1 MAGVPETAL
10 FVYGTLMDGE
20 RVRTLTG
27 RVLPSRPARLQGYE
41 RIVPTGSYPYVV
53 PRTGRHVDGL
63 LLEDVDDD
71 ALRALDRYE
80 DEGRLYVRRAVE
92 VIVEGRRVACE
103 TYVGAAIRAACG
115 RGRRSH
121 RTSDG

>member
-1 MAGVPETAL
+1 MASMPGTAL

-27 RVLPSRPARLQGYE
+27 RSLPSRPARLEGYE
-41 RIVPTGSYPYVV
+41 RIVPAGGYPYVV
-53 PRTGRHVDGL
+53 ARTGRHVDGL
-63 LLEDVDDD
+63 LLEDVDDG

-80 DEGRLYVRRAVE
+80 DKGRLYVRRAVE
-92 VIVEGRRVACE
+92 VIVEGRRVGCE
-103 TYVGAAIRAACG
+103 TYVGAEIRAARG